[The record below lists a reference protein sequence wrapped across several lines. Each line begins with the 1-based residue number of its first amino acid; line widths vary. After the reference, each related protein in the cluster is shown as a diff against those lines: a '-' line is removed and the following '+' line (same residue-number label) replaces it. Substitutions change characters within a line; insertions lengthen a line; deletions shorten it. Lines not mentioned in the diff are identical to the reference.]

1 MTKAGILQKSVLS
14 TETALEKMLEMMD
27 HESECHPSRDDKPGN
42 ED

>member
-14 TETALEKMLEMMD
+14 TERMLEMMD